1 MRKIDT
7 SINSATHALQSGK
20 QFVSD
25 LEVEA
30 TYRIPAKTLRNMRI
44 LGRGPRYRKFNAAV
58 RYQICDVETWIESL
72 PTGGEGVPASAL
84 KGAR

>member
-7 SINSATHALQSGK
+7 SNSATHALQSGK

-30 TYRIPAKTLRNMRI
+30 TYRIPAKTLRNMRV
-44 LGRGPRYRKFNAAV
+44 LGRGHAIGSSTQPFVIKSAMSRPGSNRCLLVAK
-58 RYQICDVETWIESL
+58 
-72 PTGGEGVPASAL
+72 AS
-84 KGAR
+84 RRQR